1 MLVFTLGMIV
11 TSILEYITSFVMEK
25 LFKAKW
31 WDYSN
36 MKFNINGRICL
47 LNSVLF
53 GILGLILVYV
63 LNPLITGFME
73 SINIVYLNYI
83 AKAISVIMIIDLTI
97 TITEIVNFK
106 KKLSELKEFTEEL
119 IKQKKISNENSP
131 IYNKM
136 LEVKQKII
144 SHKNVVNSRLTK
156 AFPNLTFKDN
166 NIEFLTIKE
175 IKRKLKESKE
185 KNKKSNTP
193 ES

>member
-1 MLVFTLGMIV
+1 
-11 TSILEYITSFVMEK
+11 
-25 LFKAKW
+25 
-31 WDYSN
+31 

>member
-36 MKFNINGRICL
+36 MKFNINGRVCL